1 MPREPLTLV
10 GTSRT
15 IRSVQSGIWAMEMR
29 KNPAE
34 FCGGLAR
41 QQARLLASFPIAS
54 LLLSPRAKTT
64 RAFCGV
70 FAFGRPDA
78 VRRWSGLGYPAARAS
93 QSGERGLSPE
103 RGGERESGRRE
114 SDGWLHTEVQ
124 VASGANCVE
133 ARLGSALLRDS
144 PPEVRSKEYV
154 SLWRNAQYRGVDIGK
169 MEISVSLLRKVRGV
183 SV

>member
-70 FAFGRPDA
+70 FAFGRRTGEGKHDA
-78 VRRWSGLGYPAARAS
+78 SHRAMMLS
-93 QSGERGLSPE
+93 FFFLPFGLSGIDRVPSQNSWGG
-103 RGGERESGRRE
+103 RGG
-114 SDGWLHTEVQ
+114 
-124 VASGANCVE
+124 
-133 ARLGSALLRDS
+133 
-144 PPEVRSKEYV
+144 
-154 SLWRNAQYRGVDIGK
+154 LW
-169 MEISVSLLRKVRGV
+169 V
-183 SV
+183 SVLSSFLSEGR